1 MGGEGEGVQRATADF
16 VRFHCPLEAANK
28 TSLGVVTNP
37 ITQTIQGESIKLPL
51 GEVYVRISWRD
62 AAQ

>member
-1 MGGEGEGVQRATADF
+1 MGVQAKESRG
-16 VRFHCPLEAANK
+16 RPQSPLVAANK
-28 TSLGVVTNP
+28 TSWGEVTNS
-37 ITQTIQGESIKLPL
+37 ITHTIQGGKSIKLPL